1 MINRKYPEPLEVT
14 LEALKC
20 TLSGRR
26 DPYDREENEV
36 STTDLENAIYYLEI
50 LKDYK
55 TILEGKEHAVP
66 EKATKS

>member
-14 LEALKC
+14 LESLKC

-36 STTDLENAIYYLEI
+36 STTDLENAIYYLEE
-50 LKDYK
+50 LGE
-55 TILEGKEHAVP
+55 LRWMMEGLQK
-66 EKATKS
+66 